1 MNKRRVGWTLMIL
14 WSVMLL
20 GMGAKSAFAG
30 GSCPASPGDIIGQIR
45 CGETR
50 CGQLV
55 SHMQFIGGSCQATPL
70 GVCCDGKELKA
81 IAESAETGQDILLW
95 PVHPNGQ
102 PFNYLNGPVHIV
114 DENGDIVLK
123 GKYRAG
129 EFLFDN
135 GQKVKHSLACKN

>member
-1 MNKRRVGWTLMIL
+1 MKKKLGLTLLIL
-14 WSVMLL
+14 WAVVLV
-20 GMGAKSAFAG
+20 GGGVKSAFAG
-30 GSCPASPGDIIGQIR
+30 GSCPAAPDDPVGQIR

-55 SHMQFIGGSCQATPL
+55 SHMQHIGGSCKAVPL
-70 GVCCDGKELKA
+70 GVCCDGKELKP
-81 IAESAETGQDILLW
+81 IAESAGQDILLW

-123 GKYRAG
+123 GKYRSG

-135 GQKVKHSLACKN
+135 GQRVKHSRTCNK